1 MGQPVALKDDLA
13 QCPLHKGTFA
23 ITECHPTWTMHGRGV
38 VVDGC
43 RAACGCEIKST
54 LPVAELRN
62 ARVVVIQTTARPGF
76 HCASRHDCFP
86 LCDSRRNGPR
96 DPGSHLA

>member
-1 MGQPVALKDDLA
+1 MALKDDLA

-54 LPVAELRN
+54 LPVA
-62 ARVVVIQTTARPGF
+62 G
-76 HCASRHDCFP
+76 AS
-86 LCDSRRNGPR
+86 
-96 DPGSHLA
+96 

>member
-1 MGQPVALKDDLA
+1 MKGVIRLNDPLISGGKVTKASGADFMGQPVALKDDLA

-23 ITECHPTWTMHGRGV
+23 INECHPTWTMHGRGV

-54 LPVAELRN
+54 LPVA
-62 ARVVVIQTTARPGF
+62 G
-76 HCASRHDCFP
+76 AS
-86 LCDSRRNGPR
+86 
-96 DPGSHLA
+96 